1 MVVVAVAAGHE
12 IVDDEC
18 LQQMRR
24 IQQRGDV
31 AGIFQLDDDIYCC
44 RHRSSIIIAS
54 FLSLLFHLSRVKHQE
69 DTMTILLLLCLYTS
83 SAMSNNK
90 EARCDN

>member
-24 IQQRGDV
+24 IQLRGDFAGC

-69 DTMTILLLLCLYTS
+69 NTMTILLLPCLYTS

-90 EARCDN
+90 EA